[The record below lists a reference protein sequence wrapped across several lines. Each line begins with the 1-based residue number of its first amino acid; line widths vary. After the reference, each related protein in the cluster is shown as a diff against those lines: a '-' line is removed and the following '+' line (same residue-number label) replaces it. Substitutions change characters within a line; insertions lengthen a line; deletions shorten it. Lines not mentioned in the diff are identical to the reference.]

1 MQCIIFITK
10 IINKYTK
17 LIHVIFLHPFSIIL
31 IFVQVGY
38 LQYVNIPWID
48 LTQIRKAL

>member
-1 MQCIIFITK
+1 MQYIIFITK

-17 LIHVIFLHPFSIIL
+17 LIHVIFLHPFIL
-31 IFVQVGY
+31 YNTDFQVGY

-48 LTQIRKAL
+48 LTQD